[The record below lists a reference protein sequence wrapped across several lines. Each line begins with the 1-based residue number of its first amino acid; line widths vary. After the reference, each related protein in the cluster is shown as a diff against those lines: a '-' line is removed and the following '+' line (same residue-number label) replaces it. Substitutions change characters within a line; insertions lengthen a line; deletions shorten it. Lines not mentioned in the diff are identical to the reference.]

1 LACGKK
7 RGQTAQHFCQE
18 KRADSTTFLPNC
30 MNLYFDAVY
39 LNDWAAMSSR
49 SKTLR
54 ATKHWRKRTWRYNEE
69 EIPNRVLSSK
79 YGEYAGRS
87 AHVIDM
93 TEWVSN
99 QFRLSEYGK
108 ANHLLIVELGAPLI
122 LCAGQDIHKKVNH
135 TSSKCFMMNI

>member
-1 LACGKK
+1 MVRKEG
-7 RGQTAQHFCQE
+7 RQHHIL
-18 KRADSTTFLPNC
+18 SNC
-30 MNLYFDAVY
+30 TNLYFDAVY

-49 SKTLR
+49 SNTLT
-54 ATKHWRKRTWRYNEE
+54 ATKHRRKRSWRYDPEGAS
-69 EIPNRVLSSK
+69 IPTRVLSSK

-108 ANHLLIVELGAPLI
+108 ANHLLIVELGAPLK
-122 LCAGQDIHKKVNH
+122 LCADRDIKR
-135 TSSKCFMMNI
+135 